1 MSTPVALRALPSPVL
16 MISCN
21 VAIDIKALKVS
32 AEVPTSGNSNRCIS
46 DWAMKLN
53 QNLLRRLCLYLL
65 NVFRVRVSRLSLPEE
80 SKRSF
85 EAKLR
90 LFHPVGLYE
99 VADVL
104 RLHYLYKEYSAN
116 LPWVVKISLM
126 ILLFLKDLQAI
137 LSSLYQLCD
146 VHNFVLSF
154 LLIVG
159 RVGYPEFLALLAPIY
174 RDAPKLRP
182 AVLEAYSIQPYTPYL
197 NS

>member
-1 MSTPVALRALPSPVL
+1 MSTPVALRALPTPVL
-16 MISCN
+16 MISCY

-46 DWAMKLN
+46 DRAMKLN

-65 NVFRVRVSRLSLPEE
+65 NVFGVRVSRLSLPEE
-80 SKRSF
+80 GKRSF

-90 LFHPVGLYE
+90 LFHPIGLYE
-99 VADVL
+99 VGDVL
-104 RLHYLYKEYSAN
+104 RLHNLYEEYSAY
-116 LPWVVKISLM
+116 LSWVVEISFV

-146 VHNFVLSF
+146 VHDFVLSF
-154 LLIVG
+154 LLVIG
-159 RVGYPEFLALLAPIY
+159 RVGYPEFLALLASID

-182 AVLEAYSIQPYTPYL
+182 AVLEAHSIQPYTPDL
-197 NS
+197 HS